1 MAPGAAGL
9 GGLSMTTPFQP
20 APVTLVVIDDDLR
33 ALELMAEGLEQEGLE
48 ILTASDPEAG
58 MRLVLQ
64 RRPQIVLLDLV
75 MPKLTG
81 MELLER
87 IVEAAP
93 ETDVILMTANYS
105 TESAVEAIRKGASDY
120 LTKPVALDLLNER
133 IGKLI
138 EEARRRQRAL
148 ALDGELART
157 CRFEGMVGRSP
168 VMLEVFSR
176 IRRVAPHFRAAL
188 VTGETGTGK
197 ELVAAALH
205 RLSPAV
211 SHRFVVCNAPAV
223 VETLF
228 ESELF
233 GHVKG
238 AFTGATHDKMGLIEH
253 AHGGSLFLDEIGD
266 MPLSTQAKLL
276 RTLQAQ
282 EILRVGSLTP
292 QRVDVRVIAATNH
305 DLKALIAERRFR
317 EDLYYRLSRVEIRL
331 PRLAERK
338 QDLPLL
344 ARHFIDQF
352 AAQYGKT
359 IVGLTPRAELVLAR
373 YSWPGNIRELENVL
387 AEACMLAESERIDVW
402 DLPAQVRSAG
412 PEEMDQIDGDLDQ
425 AALSFLPLAEVHRR
439 YAKRVLAR
447 VGGNKL
453 RAAKVLGINRATLYR
468 LLEEENSERAAREGS
483 TGRPRP
489 ARGDAASG

>member
-1 MAPGAAGL
+1 MNA
-9 GGLSMTTPFQP
+9 SEHI
-20 APVTLVVIDDDLR
+20 PVTLVAIDDDPQS
-33 ALELMAEGLEQEGLE
+33 LELMAEGLEQEGLE
-48 ILTASDPEAG
+48 ILTASDPEEG
-58 MRLVLQ
+58 LRLVLR

-75 MPKLTG
+75 MPRMSGL
-81 MELLER
+81 ELLER

-93 ETDVILMTANYS
+93 EIDIILVTANYS

-120 LTKPVALDLLNER
+120 LTKPVSLDLLNER

-138 EEARRRQRAL
+138 EEARQRQRAMQ
-148 ALDGELART
+148 LDGELARA

-168 VMLEVFSR
+168 LMLDVFSR

-197 ELVAAALH
+197 ELVAEALH
-205 RLSPAV
+205 RLSPA
-211 SHRFVVCNAPAV
+211 SSNRFVVCNASAV

-233 GHVKG
+233 GHVRG

-253 AHGGSLFLDEIGD
+253 AHRGTLFLDEIGD

-276 RTLQAQ
+276 RTLQNQ
-282 EILRVGSLTP
+282 EIQRVGSLTP
-292 QRVDVRVIAATNH
+292 HRVDVRVIAATNR

-344 ARHFIDQF
+344 VRHFTEQF
-352 AAQYGKT
+352 AAQYRKT
-359 IVGLTPRAELVLAR
+359 IQGLTPRAELVLAR
-373 YSWPGNIRELENVL
+373 YGWPGNIRELENVIG
-387 AEACMLAESERIDVW
+387 EACMLTESERIDVS
-402 DLPAQVRSAG
+402 DLPG
-412 PEEMDQIDGDLDQ
+412 PIRAPASGDMDEFDGELDQ
-425 AALSFLPLAEVHRR
+425 AASALLPLTEVHRR
-439 YAKRVLAR
+439 YALKVLAH

-453 RAAKVLGINRATLYR
+453 RAAKILGINRATLYR
-468 LLEEENSERAAREGS
+468 LLEEAEGTHVQRTS
-483 TGRPRP
+483 PV
-489 ARGDAASG
+489 A